1 MKSAFHSTQNSR
13 NFCWY
18 ITLNGPFR
26 FGPTRIF
33 ETTFES
39 GPLWPVRLSRSVG
52 PKCPFPFD
60 TIVVP
65 RTALLYPTY
74 KNNNQTRGV
83 LGRVCATGMYR
94 SVGHVKFPKFQ
105 IGIFVEWK
113 APEIMWCDLP
123 LKRISFAVW
132 IVTLA
137 PIQIFWYF
145 APSSMSFSG
154 SFYVSVKLPTYPSP
168 KPKFCP
174 K

>member
-1 MKSAFHSTQNSR
+1 MEQTILV
-13 NFCWY
+13 W
-18 ITLNGPFR
+18 
-26 FGPTRIF
+26 GPTRIF
-33 ETTFES
+33 GNEYCC
-39 GPLWPVRLSRSVG
+39 PLWPVWSFWSVG
-52 PKCPFPFD
+52 PKCTFPFD
-60 TIVVP
+60 KILSPVPLFSSLLTRTITKRAVAWVEYVQP
-65 RTALLYPTY
+65 ECTVR
-74 KNNNQTRGV
+74 
-83 LGRVCATGMYR
+83 
-94 SVGHVKFPKFQ
+94 FPKFQ

-132 IVTLA
+132 LVTLA